1 MNTSLRTRIRSRA
14 LPLFIALGAVVTAA
28 CDGTTFQ
35 VIEAIEF
42 DPSLGINLDSM
53 TRLESGVYIEDG
65 EIGSGNIINATSTVR
80 MTYVGYI
87 SDGSSFGQ
95 SESAGFGFT
104 LGTNAVIPGFE
115 LGIIGMTQG
124 GTRRMIIP
132 PSLGYGDENQTG
144 IPAGSVLIFDVEAL
158 DVISEDP
165 N

>member
-1 MNTSLRTRIRSRA
+1 MNSTLRARLRSRA
-14 LPLFIALGAVVTAA
+14 LPLFVALGTVAAAA
-28 CDGTTFQ
+28 CGGTTFQ

-42 DPSLGINLDSM
+42 DPSLGIDLDSM
-53 TRLESGVYIEDG
+53 TRLESGIYIEDG
-65 EIGSGNIINATSTVR
+65 VIGTGNIINATSTVR

-87 SDGSSFGQ
+87 NDGSSFGA
-95 SESAGFGFT
+95 SESAGFGFSM
-104 LGTNAVIPGFE
+104 GTNAVIPGFE
-115 LGIIGMTQG
+115 LGIIGMAQG

-158 DVISEDP
+158 DVVSEDP